1 MMTAG
6 LTDARGNRMKRRGR
20 RGRRYVCALAPTA
33 FLVALAFPQATFTS
47 PLTVQAAAAVPGRP
61 ELSSYAGAPAAG
73 KPTEV
78 AQQPFGLAV
87 FGRYTFVADPAN
99 HVVRLLIDNTEV
111 AFAGAGSL
119 AVAGDGA
126 DPAKA
131 QLAGPYAVAIGQIT
145 QVGYQVTGFD
155 VYIADTY
162 AHQVR
167 KAAVTIPSIDN
178 PTGAQTAVITTIAG
192 AGRFGYSGDQGPA
205 LTAKL
210 NSPYGVA
217 WDPKRKFVYVAD
229 TLNNR
234 VRWIDG
240 GGVIRT
246 LVAAPLNQPRALAVN
261 GDGLYIADTYNNVV
275 RRFDLKTGSLSTV
288 AGTGSAGYTDAA
300 PGTAALLRQPSGL
313 AFDEKAN
320 LYIADT
326 GNNAIRELSATSEHA
341 LRTVAGTGKA
351 GELGDGGPAIL
362 AQLSA
367 PTGVAVRPN
376 GDVVIADTGNNLVR
390 VLEGSIATAPGHN
403 IHIEAGNRTASFAG
417 DQQKP
422 GRAQFAA
429 PAAVLSKI
437 VPADQLNAAVPAVTG
452 QRFVIDTFNHAVRTF
467 ATGTDVSTLAG
478 IGGARGPGTTS
489 SQPTATRLAFPMG
502 GALDTARNVRY
513 VADTLN
519 NVVPAIGLT
528 AQSMATVA
536 GTGTAG
542 YAATDEG
549 KKATQ
554 AALSYPT
561 GLAVD
566 AAGNLFIA
574 DTYNSRVREVVG
586 GLRFDGNGR
595 GLSGGSIFTV
605 AGPGR
610 LGLRWGEGCAG
621 PRR

>member
-1 MMTAG
+1 
-6 LTDARGNRMKRRGR
+6 MKRPGR
-20 RGRRYVCALAPTA
+20 
-33 FLVALAFPQATFTS
+33 VALRWWRAVGPAALLVSLALPQIAVTS
-47 PLTVQAAAAVPGRP
+47 PLVVAAAAPLPGRP
-61 ELSSYAGAPAAG
+61 DLSTYAGAPAAG
-73 KPTEV
+73 KPRDV

-155 VYIADTY
+155 IYIADTY

-178 PTGAQTAVITTIAG
+178 PTSVQTAVITTIAG
-192 AGRFGYSGDQGPA
+192 AGTFGYSGDQGPA
-205 LTAKL
+205 VTAKL
-210 NSPYGVA
+210 NSPYGIA

-240 GGVIRT
+240 SGVIRT
-246 LVAAPLNQPRALAVN
+246 LVAAPLNQPRGLAVN

-275 RRFDLKTGSLSTV
+275 RRFDLKTGALTTV

-300 PGTAALLRQPSGL
+300 PGTSALLRQPSGL

-326 GNNAIRELSATSEHA
+326 GNNAIRELSATSDHA
-341 LRTVAGTGKA
+341 LRTVAGNGKA
-351 GELGDGGPAIL
+351 GEFGDGGPAIL

-367 PTGVAVRPN
+367 PTAVAMRPN

-403 IHIEAGNRTASFAG
+403 IHVEAGNGTASFAG
-417 DQQKP
+417 NGQKP
-422 GRAQFAA
+422 GRA
-429 PAAVLSKI
+429 
-437 VPADQLNAAVPAVTG
+437 
-452 QRFVIDTFNHAVRTF
+452 
-467 ATGTDVSTLAG
+467 
-478 IGGARGPGTTS
+478 
-489 SQPTATRLAFPMG
+489 
-502 GALDTARNVRY
+502 
-513 VADTLN
+513 
-519 NVVPAIGLT
+519 
-528 AQSMATVA
+528 
-536 GTGTAG
+536 
-542 YAATDEG
+542 
-549 KKATQ
+549 
-554 AALSYPT
+554 
-561 GLAVD
+561 
-566 AAGNLFIA
+566 
-574 DTYNSRVREVVG
+574 
-586 GLRFDGNGR
+586 
-595 GLSGGSIFTV
+595 
-605 AGPGR
+605 
-610 LGLRWGEGCAG
+610 
-621 PRR
+621 